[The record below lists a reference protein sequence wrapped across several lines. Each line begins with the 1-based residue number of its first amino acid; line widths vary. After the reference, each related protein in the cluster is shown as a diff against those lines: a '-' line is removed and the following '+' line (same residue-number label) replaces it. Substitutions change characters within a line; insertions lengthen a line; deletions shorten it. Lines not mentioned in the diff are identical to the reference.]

1 MSIGE
6 RLKEARKAKGF
17 SQDKLAEAIGTSRTV
32 ITDIERDKTE
42 HPRVSYVD
50 TICKT
55 PEISKE
61 WLLRDEG
68 PMAYPLPEWNANE
81 ILTQIHEILVDL
93 RPEEQIYVL
102 DMIKTYEKHR
112 IALNK
117 ET

>member
-17 SQDKLAEAIGTSRTV
+17 SQDKLAE
-32 ITDIERDKTE
+32 RDKTE

-55 PEISKE
+55 LEISKE
-61 WLLRDEG
+61 WLLREEG

-112 IALNK
+112 IALDK
-117 ET
+117 ES